1 MARFRLRSGGRVDKI
16 CRRTGL
22 RVGRERKETF
32 MIPRTFDLASR
43 VEVGINEI
51 GKWAFFKTLS
61 YLRKSPP
68 AFHLLSITFSC
79 LFNLQFQDL

>member
-22 RVGRERKETF
+22 KVGRERKETF

-43 VEVGINEI
+43 IEVGINEV
-51 GKWAFFKTLS
+51 GKPS
-61 YLRKSPP
+61 GVPRVGRKEPEI
-68 AFHLLSITFSC
+68 LLWTW
-79 LFNLQFQDL
+79 DVHDPY